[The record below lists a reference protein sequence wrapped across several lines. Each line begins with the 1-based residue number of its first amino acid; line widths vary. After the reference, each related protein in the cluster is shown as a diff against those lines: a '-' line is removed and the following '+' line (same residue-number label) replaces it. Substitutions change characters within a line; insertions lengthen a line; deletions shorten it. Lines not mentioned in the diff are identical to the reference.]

1 MLAHLSSELDDSY
14 QHTPQVLE
22 SKPETI
28 HAWPDKRNRAAR
40 DEENLEKSPSRREA
54 DGTHASMASSILSAN
69 HGLGRTNTAH
79 SELRLIISAIHIDME
94 QDQHEFLRYQSRTL
108 PEAILVKELDIGDVE
123 DDCDENTGKNSGS
136 GVGGNH
142 HTTAQN
148 AGPVDLDES
157 FHEDHP
163 VDGGFAV
170 WQAFL
175 VMLMIFSTW
184 GANAS
189 FGVFLNYY
197 ISSDYFPGAT
207 QYEFALMGGVV
218 VFLAQALGPAAVIGV
233 RVFGARW
240 VTIFG
245 ATLQFAA
252 YILASFCT
260 ELWQIFMCQGVLV
273 GLSFACIYI
282 PGTLA
287 LPTWFKRR
295 RALGMGIAVA
305 GSGLGGLV
313 FSLSVNAL
321 INKTGDQK
329 WALRMVGIVNLVAT
343 AFSIVFFRVRN
354 PKPVDIR
361 KNLQWEELKKIFRV
375 VFDLAAVKNLQI
387 ALVGVWFGL
396 ALMGYVI
403 FVFSYAAYASSI
415 GLSHSQGSSLI
426 AIINAAQMVVRPS
439 MGMLGDHFG
448 RTNASILL
456 SAYLAI
462 FVWALWMNST
472 LYAELIV
479 LAILAGGALGVGA
492 TMPQSL
498 ASDVYDKMGTP
509 EKLPSGW
516 AGLNIVAGCFCLPAE
531 VIALKLR
538 RNAGI
543 KSYQH
548 SQIFAGCL
556 YFGGALVLLVNRS
569 WLVQKTLEERREK
582 VLEELHNFLLAEV
595 EDEDDDSGEHVLGKE
610 KLAVDSTREMLEK
623 RVQWYDRL
631 LETSVFYYF
640 VRMFYPIRV

>member
-1 MLAHLSSELDDSY
+1 MLAHLNSELDDCD
-14 QHTPQVLE
+14 QHEPKVLE
-22 SKPETI
+22 RNSDAVDE
-28 HAWPDKRNRAAR
+28 WPNKGGNGTASARNG
-40 DEENLEKSPSRREA
+40 ENYENSLLQQEA
-54 DGTHASMASSILSAN
+54 DGETHKGTHTNRASSILSTN
-69 HGLGRTNTAH
+69 HTLGRTNTTH
-79 SELRLIISAIHIDME
+79 SELRLIISAIHNDHE
-94 QDQHEFLRYQSRTL
+94 QDQQEFLRYQSRTL
-108 PEAILVKELDIGDVE
+108 PEETLVRELDIGDVV
-123 DDCDENTGKNSGS
+123 DDSHEN
-136 GVGGNH
+136 GGRNPK
-142 HTTAQN
+142 TADS
-148 AGPVDLDES
+148 VDVAES
-157 FHEDHP
+157 VHEDHP
-163 VDGGFAV
+163 IDSWFAV

-245 ATLQFAA
+245 AVLQFVA

-260 ELWQIFMCQGVLV
+260 QLWQIFLCQGVLV

-321 INKTGDQK
+321 IHKTGDQK

-343 AFSIVFFRVRN
+343 AFSIIFFRVRN
-354 PKPVDIR
+354 PKPVHIR
-361 KNLQWEELKKIFRV
+361 QNLQRPELMKILRV
-375 VFDLAAVKNLQI
+375 VFDLEAFKNLQI
-387 ALVGVWFGL
+387 ILVGVWFGL
-396 ALMGYVI
+396 TLMGYVI

-426 AIINAAQMVVRPS
+426 AIINASQMVVRPS

-472 LYAELIV
+472 LYGELIV
-479 LAILAGGALGVGA
+479 LAVLAGGALGVGA

-498 ASDVYDKMGTP
+498 AADVYDKMGTP

-516 AGLNIVAGCFCLPAE
+516 AGLNIIAGFFCLPAE

-538 RNAGI
+538 RNKGI

-556 YFGGALVLLVNRS
+556 YFGGALVLLANRS
-569 WLVQKTLEERREK
+569 WLVKKTLQSRRDK
-582 VLEELHNFLLAEV
+582 VLEELDNMLLAQI
-595 EDEDDDSGEHVLGKE
+595 EDDDDDGVEDVLGKE
-610 KLAVDSTREMLEK
+610 KVAVESAREILQK

-631 LETSVFYYF
+631 LEASAFYYF